1 MSTEHTGRLTS
12 GLVIGWREWVR
23 LPDLDIV
30 VMAKVDTGARTSAI
44 HATDIERRDDVM
56 HFTVHPHQR
65 DDDDEVRVTAPLVDV
80 REVRSSSGAT
90 SERFVVRTPVTLHR
104 RRWLIELTLA
114 SRDDMGFRM
123 LLGRTAVRGRF
134 LVDPGVSYLA
144 GDGNRPDREM

>member
-23 LPDLDIV
+23 LPDLGIV
-30 VMAKVDTGARTSAI
+30 VKAKVDTGARTSAI
-44 HATDIERRDDVM
+44 HATDIERQGDVV

-65 DDDDEVRVTAPLVDV
+65 DDDDATRVSAPLVDV

-90 SERFVVRTPVTLHR
+90 SERYVVRTPVTLHR
-104 RRWLIELTLA
+104 RRWTIELTLA

-144 GDGNRPDREM
+144 GDGNSSDTKM